1 MKGNVLKNRDFMNQR
16 KIRDLLRL
24 LGAILFFWLYV
35 PHLIA
40 YAVGGANHISI
51 VIWRDIK
58 VR

>member
-1 MKGNVLKNRDFMNQR
+1 MKGNVLKNRDIMNQR

-40 YAVGGANHISI
+40 YAVGGGQITYQ
-51 VIWRDIK
+51 
-58 VR
+58 